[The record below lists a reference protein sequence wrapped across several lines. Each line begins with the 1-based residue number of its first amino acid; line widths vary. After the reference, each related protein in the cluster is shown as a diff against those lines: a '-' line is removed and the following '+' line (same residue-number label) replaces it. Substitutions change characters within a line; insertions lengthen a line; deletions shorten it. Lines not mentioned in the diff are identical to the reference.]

1 MDLFAYFSICAL
13 SFSRHVIGIAITPYQ
28 TYRVLVDRGRWGEL
42 VYIGGITAA
51 YFALASLVK
60 TASFRPFLLTK
71 QFLVLTSG
79 AIAGYLLV
87 VGFIGFFSMILRRGK
102 TLEGIAVAWGYT
114 MIPTV
119 LWFFATSLLYVIL
132 PPPRTESFAGVLFSL
147 FYLTMSVVLLFWKI
161 ELYYLTLRFGLR
173 LDLLRIIA
181 LTIVFLP
188 VVFGYSMAM
197 YALGIFRVP
206 FL

>member
-71 QFLVLTSG
+71 QFVVLTSG

-87 VGFIGFFSMILRRGK
+87 VGFIGFFSMILHRGK
-102 TLEGIAVAWGYT
+102 ALEGIAVAWGYT

-147 FYLTMSVVLLFWKI
+147 LYLTMSVVLLFWKI